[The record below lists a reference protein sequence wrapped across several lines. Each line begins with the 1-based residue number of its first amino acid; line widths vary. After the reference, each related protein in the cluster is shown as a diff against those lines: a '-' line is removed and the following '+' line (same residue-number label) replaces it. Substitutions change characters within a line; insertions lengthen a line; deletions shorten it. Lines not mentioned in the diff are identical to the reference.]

1 MINTQDL
8 KSNLEIKSEVGIDV
22 DATVSY
28 SSAINISNS
37 NALMGI
43 FNVRTLTGTY
53 VMPDKIKASMVNT
66 FGGEESTFDFAE
78 AFALDAQADLKVTAA
93 SSGVLSST
101 EEKAFRIHDVVCKF
115 KFIKVGLIGDAANN
129 VVDLHVVKG
138 RLTNLP
144 SGVTF

>member
-8 KSNLEIKSEVGIDV
+8 KSNLEIQSELSIDV
-22 DATVSY
+22 DATTSY
-28 SSAINISNS
+28 SSAVDISNS

-43 FNVRTLTGTY
+43 FNARTLTGTY

-66 FGGEESTFDFAE
+66 FSGEETTFDFAD
-78 AFALDAQADLKVTAA
+78 AFALDTQTSLKVTAA
-93 SSGVLSST
+93 SSGVLGST
-101 EEKAFRIHDVVCKF
+101 EEKAFRIHDVICKF

-129 VVDLHVVKG
+129 VVDLHVIKG